1 MSDSTANSTASD
13 IGGSDLSNL
22 YSVINRDSVYGLN
35 LSVPEDAKAII
46 KPWDQREDTSQFIDS
61 GVDDQ
66 VIIHIPFS
74 QNVRIR
80 SMILKIGGQSFA
92 RVNLCSMDIVSA
104 GRGESTP
111 RRLRIYANHPTIVD
125 FAEAE
130 ETKPQL
136 ELSLLEGEV
145 SATEYPLRVAAFAS
159 INTLSL
165 FFSHA
170 VGDEVSR
177 VYYVGFKGDTTS
189 PRKDGTQKLEIPA
202 ANAPDASLVDRVS
215 EKSGSQQTTAR

>member
-80 SMILKIGGQSFA
+80 SMILKI
-92 RVNLCSMDIVSA
+92 

>member
-1 MSDSTANSTASD
+1 MSDSTANSTAAD

-22 YSVINRDSVYGLN
+22 YSVIDRDSVYGLN

-80 SMILKIGGQSFA
+80 SMILK
-92 RVNLCSMDIVSA
+92 L

-111 RRLRIYANHPTIVD
+111 RRLRIYANYPTIID
-125 FAEAE
+125 FADAE

-170 VGDEVSR
+170 MGDEVSR
-177 VYYVGFKGDTTS
+177 VYYIGFKGDTTS

-202 ANAPDASLVDRVS
+202 ANAADASLVDRVS
-215 EKSGSQQTTAR
+215 EKAGSQQTTAR

>member
-1 MSDSTANSTASD
+1 MSDSTANSTAAD

-80 SMILKIGGQSFA
+80 SMILKI
-92 RVNLCSMDIVSA
+92 

>member
-1 MSDSTANSTASD
+1 MSDSTANSTAAD

-22 YSVINRDSVYGLN
+22 YSVIDRDSVYGLN

-80 SMILKIGGQSFA
+80 SMILK
-92 RVNLCSMDIVSA
+92 L

-111 RRLRIYANHPTIVD
+111 RRLRIYANYPTIID
-125 FAEAE
+125 FADAE

-159 INTLSL
+159 ITTLSL

-170 VGDEVSR
+170 MGDEVSR
-177 VYYVGFKGDTTS
+177 VYYIGFKGDTTS

-202 ANAPDASLVDRVS
+202 ANAADASLVDRVS
-215 EKSGSQQTTAR
+215 EKAGSQQTTAR